1 MQSKTGTD
9 RPAACAED
17 GRGGIER
24 SAASLS
30 LIGDREDN
38 QDRVCLASHEGVWL
52 MMAVDGMGGHS
63 EGARAAETAVA
74 VVKRAFLAAP
84 KPLLDPQGF
93 LHLALGRA
101 HADIVRLGQSESL
114 EVRPRATCAMT
125 IAQDNGAW
133 WAHVGDS
140 RVYQLRGGHV
150 LARTRDHSHV
160 ELLLQQGLIAES
172 EVHRHPMRNYVESC
186 LGGDAAVPEMS
197 ISRLRPLQAG
207 DVLLACSDGFWSGL
221 SDEQIGEM
229 TGAGAAT
236 LEARLTRLGRQAVK
250 ATAPYADNTS
260 AVALRW

>member
-1 MQSKTGTD
+1 MQSKSGKD
-9 RPAACAED
+9 SPDVRAED
-17 GRGGIER
+17 ASSGTER
-24 SAASLS
+24 AAASLS
-30 LIGDREDN
+30 LVGDREDN

-74 VVKRAFLAAP
+74 VVKRAFMAAP

-101 HADIVRLGQSESL
+101 HADIVRLGQSVSL
-114 EVRPRATCAMT
+114 DVRPRATCAMA

-140 RVYQLRGGHV
+140 RVYQLRQGQV

-186 LGGDAAVPEMS
+186 LGGDAAVPEMG
-197 ISRLRPLQAG
+197 ISRLRPLREG

-221 SDEQIGEM
+221 TDAQIGEL

-236 LEARLTRLGRQAVK
+236 LEARLMRLGRQAVK
-250 ATAPYADNTS
+250 ATGPYADNTS